1 MKTANFV
8 IDNMPL
14 NASPV
19 YDCNVDTKPLVFK
32 PGNMYGNLVAGRKRN
47 DKRRY
52 TVPLYPITNKTFIQI
67 SAFMIR
73 NAATNDYWDGG
84 AVLCLRGNKI
94 GLAFHNSAVKK
105 REHNEE

>member
-1 MKTANFV
+1 
-8 IDNMPL
+8 
-14 NASPV
+14 
-19 YDCNVDTKPLVFK
+19 
-32 PGNMYGNLVAGRKRN
+32 
-47 DKRRY
+47 
-52 TVPLYPITNKTFIQI
+52 
-67 SAFMIR
+67 MIR